1 MERQDLSCTYL
12 AHHELESVSIIIII
26 VIIIIIIVIIIILLL
41 IILIIITIIILII
54 ILTIV
59 IVIIIGLP
67 DLVPCRFA
75 NTTSGL
81 TGSCGMPFRLLC
93 FVLIPHAVMPYR
105 RLYHFTLWSATC

>member
-1 MERQDLSCTYL
+1 MERQDLSSTYL
-12 AHHELESVSIIIII
+12 AHHELESVIITIL
-26 VIIIIIIVIIIILLL
+26 LLL
-41 IILIIITIIILII
+41 IILIIITILLLLIILIIITINILII

-67 DLVPCRFA
+67 DLVLCQFA

-81 TGSCGMPFRLLC
+81 TGSSGMPFGLLC
-93 FVLIPHAVMPYR
+93 FVLITHAVMPYR